1 MAKARNKRRADGRI
15 AVQVYIG
22 KDKETGKRKYKT
34 VYGNTQKEA
43 DEKAMQAN
51 APVDV
56 TPGNNGGSGSK
67 APANTG
73 KF

>member
-56 TPGNNGGSGSK
+56 TPGNNGGSGS
-67 APANTG
+67 
-73 KF
+73 